1 MSSTDLPL
9 RGLRVVDTIDG
20 TGDLCG
26 RLLADLGAEVIR
38 VEPPGGASARR
49 QPPLIDD
56 HSVWFAYRN
65 ANKASVV
72 LDLAEAGDLERF
84 DRLLAHSDVLLEA
97 GVPGAG
103 AFDPVAIADQHRHLV
118 VLSMADFGQ
127 TGPYAQFASSD
138 GVVSALAGMVFKAGT
153 PDREPLLPPGTVAYD
168 SASVMAAFGVVT
180 ALWQRRTTGV
190 GQYLDF
196 SVVEAV
202 AQLADWSMSNAS
214 AGRNAGRPGS
224 ELRAG
229 AGPVYPLFK
238 CKEGY
243 VRLVVLSPRSWA
255 AMLEW
260 LGNPDYLQDPELA
273 TFIGRFGIADAVLNP
288 LYEELFSTM
297 TSLEV
302 ATQAQE
308 RGIVCTPVI
317 EPDDI
322 VTNVH
327 FASRNTF
334 TPIEVAPGIDV
345 PLPDGLFE
353 IDEVRQG
360 LRRPAPQL
368 GADTDAIFADL
379 GDVRIA
385 PAASPAPS
393 APLAGLRV
401 MDFGHGGV
409 GVECGRLFAEYGAEV
424 FKIES
429 VAYVDFIRTV
439 LGGNFSPSFVSSN
452 RSKLGF
458 GANAKTEDGRAVL
471 KQLAVLSDLIIE
483 NNSTGTMDQ
492 LGVSYADF
500 AAVNPG
506 IVMTSSQLLGG
517 WGAWSHWKG
526 YGPNTQPVGGLV
538 SLWDYADEGLP
549 AGTMSIF
556 PDHLA
561 GRVCALASL
570 AALYG
575 REQHGS
581 GGAHVR
587 VAQVETVTGVLGD
600 LLGTAAVQPGRI
612 HGNANRN
619 ERGAPWGTYPC
630 DGEQQWVA
638 ITCASDAQWQ
648 ALALEIGGDLVA
660 DQRFSTAE
668 GRQQNASELDEIV
681 GAYTS
686 DHDPYDLQ
694 DRMQSL
700 GVPAGVMLT
709 GSMQL
714 DDPHLVHRGYPVE
727 IDQPEIGP
735 ISLEGPAFQATGM
748 ERVFIAPAPF
758 MGEHTVETCRDL
770 LGIDQAEI
778 DRMVAEGALEVPPG

>member
-1 MSSTDLPL
+1 M
-9 RGLRVVDTIDG
+9 VDTIDG

-26 RLLADLGAEVIR
+26 RLLADLGADVIR
-38 VEPPGGASARR
+38 VEPPGGATARR

-65 ANKASVV
+65 ANKRGVV
-72 LDLAEAGDLERF
+72 LDLDDAGDLERL
-84 DRLLAHSDVLLEA
+84 DRLLAHSDILLEA

-103 AFDPVAIADQHRHLV
+103 PLDPVAISQQHPHLV
-118 VLSMADFGQ
+118 VLSMTDFGQ
-127 TGPYAQFASSD
+127 TGPYSQFASSD
-138 GVVSALAGMVFKAGT
+138 GVVSALGGMVFKAGK
-153 PDREPLLPPGTVAYD
+153 PDREPLMPPGTVAYD
-168 SASVMAAFGVVT
+168 SASVTAAFAVVT
-180 ALWQRRTTGV
+180 AIWQRRTTGV
-190 GQYLDF
+190 GQHIDF

-202 AQLADWSMSNAS
+202 AQIADWSMCSAS
-214 AGRNAGRPGS
+214 AGRNAGRPGT

-229 AGPVYPLFK
+229 AGPVYPMFK

-260 LGNPDYLQDPELA
+260 LGNPEYLQDPELS

-334 TPIEVAPGIDV
+334 TPIEVAPGLEV

-360 LRRPAPQL
+360 LRRPAPAL
-368 GADTDAIFADL
+368 GADTDAVFADL
-379 GDVRIA
+379 GEARTAVAA
-385 PAASPAPS
+385 PPAPS

-409 GVECGRLFAEYGAEV
+409 GVECGRMFAEYGAEV
-424 FKIES
+424 FKVES
-429 VAYVDFIRTV
+429 IAYVDFIRTV

-452 RSKLGF
+452 RSKKGF
-458 GANAKTEDGRAVL
+458 GANAKTADGRAVL
-471 KQLAVLSDLIIE
+471 LELAKASDLIIE

-492 LGVSYADF
+492 LGVAYSDF

-506 IVMTSSQLLGG
+506 IVMTSSQLLGA

-538 SLWDYADEGLP
+538 SLWDYADGGLP

-575 REQHGS
+575 REHHGS

-612 HGNANRN
+612 RGNANRN
-619 ERGAPWGTYPC
+619 ERGAPWGVYQC
-630 DGEQQWVA
+630 AGEQQWVA
-638 ITCASDAQWQ
+638 ITCTNDEQWSTLAEELGANLATDERFATAQN
-648 ALALEIGGDLVA
+648 
-660 DQRFSTAE
+660 
-668 GRQQNASELDEIV
+668 RQEWAAELDEIV
-681 GAYTS
+681 GAYTAS
-686 DHDPYDLQ
+686 RETYEVQERL
-694 DRMQSL
+694 QSL

-709 GSMQL
+709 GGMQL
-714 DDPHLVHRGYPVE
+714 DDPHLLQRGYPVE
-727 IDQPEIGP
+727 IDQPEIGAL
-735 ISLEGPAFQATGM
+735 SLEGPAFHASGM
-748 ERVFIAPAPF
+748 TPVFIGPAPF
-758 MGEHTVETCRDL
+758 LGEHTVEACREI
-770 LGIDQAEI
+770 LGMDETAI
-778 DRMVAEGALEVPPG
+778 DRLVADGALEVPPG